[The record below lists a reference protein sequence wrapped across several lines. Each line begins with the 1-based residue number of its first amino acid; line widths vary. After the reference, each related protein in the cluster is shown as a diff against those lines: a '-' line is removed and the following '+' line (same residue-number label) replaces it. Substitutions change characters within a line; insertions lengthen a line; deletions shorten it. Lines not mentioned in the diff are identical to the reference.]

1 VIYIADLSTRVITS
15 NKQLPLRDAVLQ
27 FLKAHPG
34 QEFKSRDI
42 ADGLKLA
49 LPERFAG
56 KEPAQIAAEI
66 GAGGPL
72 WLAKNPSLQRSE
84 ETPRRYWWSGETQVL
99 PSAPLANAPE
109 PDAPTEHS
117 LYPLLATFLISRHRK
132 IFPKRIDEK
141 KSSNSQ
147 GKEGNKWLH
156 PDMVG
161 LEELAAGWS
170 YEMKSLSAK
179 SGARQAKLWSF
190 EVKVD
195 IPRSKVREYYFQAVS
210 NSSWANFGYL
220 VAVNI
225 KDDAMT
231 ELRLLNELHGI
242 GVIRLDIDNPA
253 DDSAIEIPARERLE
267 VDWGTCNRIASENK
281 DFLRFIQLTAHFY
294 DTKSTSVKEW
304 DVPAN
309 VNVVG

>member
-1 VIYIADLSTRVITS
+1 MLNLKALS
-15 NKQLPLRDAVLQ
+15 LRDAVLQ
-27 FLKAHPG
+27 FLQSHPG
-34 QEFKSRDI
+34 QEFKSREI

-49 LPERFAG
+49 FPVRFAT

-66 GAGGPL
+66 GAGGPQ
-72 WLAKNPSLQRSE
+72 WLEKYPSLHRSE
-84 ETPRRYWWSGETQVL
+84 EAPRRYWW
-99 PSAPLANAPE
+99 APE
-109 PDAPTEHS
+109 AVALEPEPISLAAEPSVQSEHA

-141 KSSNSQ
+141 KSSNTQ
-147 GKEGNKWLH
+147 GKEGNRWLH

-195 IPRSKVREYYFQAVS
+195 VPRGKVREYYFQAVS
-210 NSSWANFGYL
+210 NSSWANYGYL

-242 GVIRLDIDNPA
+242 GVIRLNPDNPA

-267 VDWGTCNRIASENK
+267 VDWGTCNRIATENK

-294 DTKSTSVKEW
+294 DTKTSSPKEW
-304 DVPAN
+304 DIPLDVAAQM
-309 VNVVG
+309 

>member
-1 VIYIADLSTRVITS
+1 M
-15 NKQLPLRDAVLQ
+15 LQ

-34 QEFKSRDI
+34 QEFKSREI
-42 ADGLKLA
+42 ADGLKLMF
-49 LPERFAG
+49 PDRFAG
-56 KEPAQIAAEI
+56 KDPAQIAAEI

-72 WLAKNPSLQRSE
+72 WLAKNPSLHRSE
-84 ETPRRYWWSGETQVL
+84 ETPRRYWWDLDAILGTPLDVPIAVAPPL
-99 PSAPLANAPE
+99 PLAPAELEAPS
-109 PDAPTEHS
+109 EHA

-141 KSSNSQ
+141 KSSNTQ
-147 GKEGNKWLH
+147 GKEGNRWLH

-161 LEELAAGWS
+161 LEELASGWS

-195 IPRSKVREYYFQAVS
+195 VPRGKVREYYFQAVS

-242 GVIRLDIDNPA
+242 GVIRLDLDNPA
-253 DDSAIEIPARERLE
+253 DDSSIEIPARERLE
-267 VDWGTCNRIASENK
+267 VDWGTCNRIATENK

-294 DTKSTSVKEW
+294 DTKSTSPKEW
-304 DVPAN
+304 DVPDHVA
-309 VNVVG
+309 VLA

>member
-1 VIYIADLSTRVITS
+1 MANPKTLS
-15 NKQLPLRDAVLQ
+15 LRDAVLQ
-27 FLKAHPG
+27 FLKSHPG
-34 QEFKSRDI
+34 QEFKSREL
-42 ADGLKLA
+42 ADGLQLTFPA
-49 LPERFAG
+49 RFEG
-56 KEPAQIAAEI
+56 KAAKQIAAEI
-66 GAGGPL
+66 GAGGPQ
-72 WLAKNPSLQRSE
+72 WLQKCPMLHRSE
-84 ETPRRYWWSGETQVL
+84 EAPRRYWWSDDGNAALAETPVIE
-99 PSAPLANAPE
+99 PE
-109 PDAPTEHS
+109 TSVQSEHD

-132 IFPKRIDEK
+132 IYPKRIDEK
-141 KSSNSQ
+141 KSSNSH

-170 YEMKSLSAK
+170 YEMKNLSAK

-210 NSSWANFGYL
+210 NSSWANYGYL

-242 GVIRLDIDNPA
+242 GVIRLDTDNPA

-281 DFLRFIQLTAHFY
+281 DFLKYIQLTAHFY
-294 DTKSTSVKEW
+294 DTKSTSTKEW
-304 DVPAN
+304 DIPQHVTLD
-309 VNVVG
+309 V

>member
-1 VIYIADLSTRVITS
+1 M
-15 NKQLPLRDAVLQ
+15 LQ
-27 FLKAHPG
+27 FLKEHPG
-34 QEFKSRDI
+34 QEFKSREI
-42 ADGLKLA
+42 ADGLKLM

-56 KEPAQIAAEI
+56 KDPAQIAAEI

-72 WLAKNPSLQRSE
+72 WLAKNPSLHRSE
-84 ETPRRYWWSGETQVL
+84 ETPRRYWWGSE
-99 PSAPLANAPE
+99 APLAEVAPL
-109 PDAPTEHS
+109 PPTAVEAESPSEHA

-141 KSSNSQ
+141 KSSNTQ

-161 LEELAAGWS
+161 LEELASGWS

-195 IPRSKVREYYFQAVS
+195 VPRGKVREYYFQAVS

-242 GVIRLDIDNPA
+242 GVIRLDLDNPA

-267 VDWGTCNRIASENK
+267 VDWGTCNRIATENK
-281 DFLRFIQLTAHFY
+281 DFLRFVQLTAHFY
-294 DTKSTSVKEW
+294 DTKSTSPKEW
-304 DVPAN
+304 DVPSDVA
-309 VNVVG
+309 VLA

>member
-1 VIYIADLSTRVITS
+1 MLNLKVLS
-15 NKQLPLRDAVLQ
+15 LRDAVLQ
-27 FLKAHPG
+27 FLQSHPG
-34 QEFKSRDI
+34 QEFKSREL

-49 LPERFAG
+49 FPVRFAE
-56 KEPAQIAAEI
+56 KDPAQIAAEI
-66 GAGGPL
+66 GAGGPQ
-72 WLAKNPSLQRSE
+72 WLVKYPSLHRSE
-84 ETPRRYWWSGETQVL
+84 EAPRRYWWSSEASSIELADPIPV
-99 PSAPLANAPE
+99 PPVVEAPAQS
-109 PDAPTEHS
+109 EHA

-141 KSSNSQ
+141 KSSNTQ

-161 LEELAAGWS
+161 LEELASGWS
-170 YEMKSLSAK
+170 YEMKTLSAK
-179 SGARQAKLWSF
+179 SGAPQAKLWSF

-195 IPRSKVREYYFQAVS
+195 VPRGKVREYYFQAVS
-210 NSSWANFGYL
+210 NSSWANYGYL

-242 GVIRLDIDNPA
+242 GVIRLNPDNPA

-267 VDWGTCNRIASENK
+267 VDWGTCNRIATENK

-294 DTKSTSVKEW
+294 DTKATSPKEW
-304 DVPAN
+304 DIPLDIAAQV
-309 VNVVG
+309 

>member
-1 VIYIADLSTRVITS
+1 MIYIAFISKRVITS
-15 NKQLPLRDAVLQ
+15 KPLPLRDAVLQ
-27 FLKAHPG
+27 FLKAHAG
-34 QEFKSRDI
+34 QEFKSREL

-49 LPERFAG
+49 FPERFAG
-56 KEPAQIAAEI
+56 KDPAQIAAEI
-66 GAGGPL
+66 GAGGPQ
-72 WLAKNPSLQRSE
+72 WLAKNPSLHRSE
-84 ETPRRYWWSGETQVL
+84 ETPRRYWWSEESSATEV
-99 PSAPLANAPE
+99 PSPPT
-109 PDAPTEHS
+109 PPDVDAPNEHS

-141 KSSNSQ
+141 KSSNTQ

-161 LEELAAGWS
+161 LEELASGWS
-170 YEMKSLSAK
+170 YEMKSLTAK

-195 IPRSKVREYYFQAVS
+195 VPRGKVREYYFQAVS

-242 GVIRLDIDNPA
+242 GVIRLSLDNPA
-253 DDSAIEIPARERLE
+253 DDSSIEIPARERLE
-267 VDWGTCNRIASENK
+267 VDWGTCNRIATENK

-294 DTKSTSVKEW
+294 DTKTTSLKEW
-304 DVPAN
+304 DVPHHIAAQ
-309 VNVVG
+309 V

>member
-1 VIYIADLSTRVITS
+1 VISTLTPFRVITS
-15 NKQLPLRDAVLQ
+15 KSLSLRDAVLQ
-27 FLKAHPG
+27 FLQSHPG
-34 QEFKSRDI
+34 QEFKSREL
-42 ADGLKLA
+42 ADGLKSSFPA
-49 LPERFAG
+49 RFAD
-56 KEPAQIAAEI
+56 KEVAQIAAEI
-66 GAGGPL
+66 GAGGPV
-72 WLAKNPSLQRSE
+72 WLKKYPSLHRSE
-84 ETPRRYWWSGETQVL
+84 ETPRRYWWAATGDNTTPVPVPAIVEASFQ
-99 PSAPLANAPE
+99 N
-109 PDAPTEHS
+109 EHA

-195 IPRSKVREYYFQAVS
+195 IPRGKVREYFFQAVS
-210 NSSWANFGYL
+210 NSSWANYGYL

-242 GVIRLDIDNPA
+242 GVIRLDLDNPA
-253 DDSAIEIPARERLE
+253 DDSAIEITARERLE

-294 DTKSTSVKEW
+294 DTKATSIKEW
-304 DVPAN
+304 DIPQQVL
-309 VNVVG
+309 VDV